1 MLILLRRRKSRSG
14 RPIRET
20 AARHYLSAVPTALS
34 NAKRN
39 VITQKNPT
47 CMIDLL
53 TTLYIDQRI
62 PAIEEAQRLLQ
73 ALLPESRGAKELFLI
88 SGALYNAGNST
99 PTLRTAGGSWPDMTK
114 TVSNHRLEAVFI

>member
-1 MLILLRRRKSRSG
+1 METVSNVLFETVFVISG
-14 RPIRET
+14 QLPPAVR
-20 AARHYLSAVPTALS
+20 LSAVPTALS
-34 NAKRN
+34 TAKRN
-39 VITQKNPT
+39 AITQKNPT

-114 TVSNHRLEAVFI
+114 T